1 MKANK
6 KHQDMEIN
14 EQEFT
19 RLVKQHKETIYSV
32 CLMYAE
38 DQDEANDLM
47 QEALINL
54 WQGLPSWR
62 GDCELRSWIW
72 RVRMNT
78 CINQDVKKRR
88 RQEHQPEVEDLLT
101 PRSEDHKQIMALHRR
116 IRRLKPF
123 DRAIILLWLEDL
135 PYEEIG
141 KVVGISAKNVSVR
154 LVRIREELKQMTD

>member
-1 MKANK
+1 
-6 KHQDMEIN
+6 MEIN
-14 EQEFT
+14 EQEFA
-19 RLVKQHKETIYSV
+19 RLVKQHQETIYSI

-54 WQGLPSWR
+54 WRGLPSWR

-72 RVRMNT
+72 RVCMNS
-78 CINQDVKKRR
+78 CINQDIKKKRR
-88 RQEHQPEVEDLLT
+88 KNVSPPEVEDLLT
-101 PRSEDHKQIMALHRR
+101 PNSEDNKQIQMLHQR

-123 DRAIILLWLEDL
+123 DRAIILLWLEDM

-141 KVVGISAKNVSVR
+141 KIVGISTKNVSVK
-154 LVRIREELKQMTD
+154 LVRIREELKKMSD

>member
-1 MKANK
+1 
-6 KHQDMEIN
+6 MEIN
-14 EQEFT
+14 EQEFA
-19 RLVKQHKETIYSV
+19 RLVKQHQETIYSI

-54 WQGLPSWR
+54 WRGLPSWR

-72 RVRMNT
+72 RVCMNS
-78 CINQDVKKRR
+78 CINQDIKKKRR
-88 RQEHQPEVEDLLT
+88 KNVSPPEIEDLLT
-101 PRSEDHKQIMALHRR
+101 PNSEDNKQIQMLHQR

-123 DRAIILLWLEDL
+123 DRAIILLWLEDM

-141 KVVGISAKNVSVR
+141 KIVGISTKNVSVK
-154 LVRIREELKQMTD
+154 LVRIREELKKMSD

>member
-1 MKANK
+1 M
-6 KHQDMEIN
+6 QLT

-19 RLVKQHKETIYSV
+19 RLVKEHKETIYSV

-54 WQGLPSWR
+54 WQGLSSFR
-62 GDCELRSWIW
+62 GDCQLRSWIW
-72 RVRMNT
+72 RVCMNT
-78 CINQDVKKRR
+78 CINADVKKQREKDR
-88 RQEHQPEVEDLLT
+88 PQPEVEDLLT
-101 PRSEDHKQIMALHRR
+101 PSNEDNKQIQMLHRR
-116 IRRLKPF
+116 IRKLKPF
-123 DRAIILLWLEDL
+123 DRAIVLLWLEDM

>member
-1 MKANK
+1 
-6 KHQDMEIN
+6 MEIN
-14 EQEFT
+14 EQEFA
-19 RLVKQHKETIYSV
+19 RIVKQHQETIYSI

-54 WQGLPSWR
+54 WRGLPSWR

-72 RVRMNT
+72 RVCMNS
-78 CINQDVKKRR
+78 CINQDIKKKRR
-88 RQEHQPEVEDLLT
+88 KNVSPPEVEDLLT
-101 PRSEDHKQIMALHRR
+101 PNSEDNKQIQMLHQR

-123 DRAIILLWLEDL
+123 DRAIILLWLEDI

-141 KVVGISAKNVSVR
+141 KIVGISTKNVSVK
-154 LVRIREELKQMTD
+154 LVRIREELKKMSD

>member
-1 MKANK
+1 
-6 KHQDMEIN
+6 MEIN
-14 EQEFT
+14 EQEFA
-19 RLVKQHKETIYSV
+19 RLVKQHQETIYSI

-54 WQGLPSWR
+54 WRGLPSWR

-72 RVRMNT
+72 RVCMNS
-78 CINQDVKKRR
+78 CINQDIKKKRR
-88 RQEHQPEVEDLLT
+88 KNVSPPEVEDLLT
-101 PRSEDHKQIMALHRR
+101 PNSEDNKQIQMLYQR

-123 DRAIILLWLEDL
+123 DRAIILLWLEDM

-141 KVVGISAKNVSVR
+141 KIVGISTKNVSVK
-154 LVRIREELKQMTD
+154 LVRIREELKKMSD

>member
-1 MKANK
+1 
-6 KHQDMEIN
+6 MEIN
-14 EQEFT
+14 EQEFA
-19 RLVKQHKETIYSV
+19 RLVKQHQETIYSI

-54 WQGLPSWR
+54 WRGLPSWR

-72 RVRMNT
+72 RVCMNS
-78 CINQDVKKRR
+78 CINQDIKKKRR
-88 RQEHQPEVEDLLT
+88 KNVSPPEVEDLLT
-101 PRSEDHKQIMALHRR
+101 PNSEDNKQIQMLHQR

-123 DRAIILLWLEDL
+123 DRAIILLWLEDI

-141 KVVGISAKNVSVR
+141 KIVGISTKNVSVK
-154 LVRIREELKQMTD
+154 LVRIREELKKMSD

>member
-1 MKANK
+1 
-6 KHQDMEIN
+6 MEIN
-14 EQEFT
+14 EQEFA
-19 RLVKQHKETIYSV
+19 RIVKQHQETIYSI

-54 WQGLPSWR
+54 WRGLPSWR

-72 RVRMNT
+72 RVCMNS
-78 CINQDVKKRR
+78 CINQDIKKKRR
-88 RQEHQPEVEDLLT
+88 KNVSPPEVEDLLT
-101 PRSEDHKQIMALHRR
+101 PNSEDNKQIQMLHQC

-123 DRAIILLWLEDL
+123 DRAIILLWLEDM

-141 KVVGISAKNVSVR
+141 KIVGISTKNVSVK
-154 LVRIREELKQMTD
+154 LVRIREELKKMSD

>member
-1 MKANK
+1 
-6 KHQDMEIN
+6 MEIN
-14 EQEFT
+14 EQEFA
-19 RLVKQHKETIYSV
+19 RIVKQHQETIYSI

-54 WQGLPSWR
+54 WRGLPSWR

-72 RVRMNT
+72 RVCMNC
-78 CINQDVKKRR
+78 CINQDIKKKRR
-88 RQEHQPEVEDLLT
+88 KNVSPPEVEDLLT
-101 PRSEDHKQIMALHRR
+101 PNSEDNKQIQMLHQR

-123 DRAIILLWLEDL
+123 DRAIILLWLEDI

-141 KVVGISAKNVSVR
+141 KIVGISTKNVSVK
-154 LVRIREELKQMTD
+154 LVRIREELKKMSD

>member
-1 MKANK
+1 
-6 KHQDMEIN
+6 MEIN
-14 EQEFT
+14 EQEFA
-19 RLVKQHKETIYSV
+19 RIVKQHQETIYSI

-54 WQGLPSWR
+54 WRGLPSWR

-72 RVRMNT
+72 RVCMNS
-78 CINQDVKKRR
+78 CINQDIKKKRR
-88 RQEHQPEVEDLLT
+88 KNVSPPEVEDLLT
-101 PRSEDHKQIMALHRR
+101 PNSEDNKQIQMLHQR

-123 DRAIILLWLEDL
+123 DRAIILLWLEDM

-141 KVVGISAKNVSVR
+141 KIVGISTKNVSVK
-154 LVRIREELKQMTD
+154 LVRIREELKKMSD

>member
-1 MKANK
+1 
-6 KHQDMEIN
+6 MEIN
-14 EQEFT
+14 EQEFA
-19 RLVKQHKETIYSV
+19 RLVKQHQETIYSI

-54 WQGLPSWR
+54 WRGLPSWR

-72 RVRMNT
+72 RVCMNS
-78 CINQDVKKRR
+78 CINQDIKKKRR
-88 RQEHQPEVEDLLT
+88 KNVSPPEVEDLLT
-101 PRSEDHKQIMALHRR
+101 PNSEDNKQIQMLHQR

-123 DRAIILLWLEDL
+123 DRAIILLWLEDI

-141 KVVGISAKNVSVR
+141 KIVGISTKNVSVK
-154 LVRIREELKQMTD
+154 LVRIREELKKISD

>member
-1 MKANK
+1 
-6 KHQDMEIN
+6 MEIN
-14 EQEFT
+14 EQEFA
-19 RLVKQHKETIYSV
+19 RLVKQHQETIYSI

-54 WQGLPSWR
+54 WRGLPSWR

-72 RVRMNT
+72 RVCMNS
-78 CINQDVKKRR
+78 CINQDIKKKRR
-88 RQEHQPEVEDLLT
+88 KNVSPPEVEDLLT
-101 PRSEDHKQIMALHRR
+101 PNSEDNKQIQMLHQR

-123 DRAIILLWLEDL
+123 DRAIILLWLEDI

-141 KVVGISAKNVSVR
+141 KIVGISTKNVSVK
-154 LVRIREELKQMTD
+154 LVRIREELKNMSN